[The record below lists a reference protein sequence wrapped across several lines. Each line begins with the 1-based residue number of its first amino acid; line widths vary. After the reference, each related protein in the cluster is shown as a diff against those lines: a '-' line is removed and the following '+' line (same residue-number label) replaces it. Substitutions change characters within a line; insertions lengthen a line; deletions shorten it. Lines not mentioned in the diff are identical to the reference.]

1 MSRIE
6 KHFFLWRAGILVL
19 LVVAIV
25 GPWTFSSDGL
35 PPPKWCSGANRLVVG
50 DRCIRL
56 VSNAEILAFNYVVSI
71 EFVTTGL
78 GSANVLREMG
88 RMVPLFVLE
97 SILITPFF
105 STLLI
110 FLREESRRRRVFH
123 AAVLGIGVIA
133 SLLIVK
139 MLSLLPRLPELSG
152 KLWGGWLYALTAGTA
167 LFVEVIVL
175 VKKNPSSAN

>member
-6 KHFFLWRAGILVL
+6 KHFF
-19 LVVAIV
+19 
-25 GPWTFSSDGL
+25 
-35 PPPKWCSGANRLVVG
+35 
-50 DRCIRL
+50 
-56 VSNAEILAFNYVVSI
+56 
-71 EFVTTGL
+71 
-78 GSANVLREMG
+78 
-88 RMVPLFVLE
+88 
-97 SILITPFF
+97 
-105 STLLI
+105 